1 MGRVTYEQMAAVWP
15 SSSSEY
21 AAPMNEIPKIVF
33 SKTLQTADWPE
44 SRIARGD
51 LAEEIAQIKREP
63 GNDVIAHGGASFARS
78 LCRLGLID
86 EYRLVIHPA
95 ALGSGLPLFS
105 ELQSP
110 LFLELAEAHRFDTG
124 AVLHVYRPRRD
135 A

>member
-1 MGRVTYEQMAAVWP
+1 M
-15 SSSSEY
+15 
-21 AAPMNEIPKIVF
+21 
-33 SKTLQTADWPE
+33 
-44 SRIARGD
+44 
-51 LAEEIAQIKREP
+51 
-63 GNDVIAHGGASFARS
+63 IAHGGASFARS